1 MYTKFIFKKG
11 INQMELDDRSKQI
24 EELRAAG
31 KLVFC
36 TACGEPNSS
45 DDAFCGKCGARIV
58 ASQNAQPQQAYQDT
72 QVQNYQNPQGYQDAQ
87 GQYQGAYNYQS
98 QNQYQS
104 DYSGAGYA
112 GAAGAGYNGANYGN
126 ANAYGAN
133 AGEVDPVVL
142 QMVRDNLEYYEPKFR
157 LMKATNKKTSWNWP
171 AFLVPSYWLFYRRM
185 YLYGI
190 IFLVGSSILAS
201 ITMGVLAL
209 AANVAVGIFGN
220 YIYMNFLEK
229 NLADANNLQEPYRSQ
244 NINSHTGANPT
255 AVWIYVGITFGLGL
269 LVLLALGGLSALMWS
284 LY

>member
-1 MYTKFIFKKG
+1 
-11 INQMELDDRSKQI
+11 MELDDRSKQI

-58 ASQNAQPQQAYQDT
+58 ASQNAQPQQAYQET

-171 AFLVPSYWLFYRRM
+171 AFLVPSFWLFYRRM
-185 YLYGI
+185 YLYGVLFWLGTAI
-190 IFLVGSSILAS
+190 LGLVSALILPF
-201 ITMGVLAL
+201 V
-209 AANVAVGIFGN
+209 ANILLGMFGN

-229 NLADANNLQEPYRSQ
+229 NLSEANNLQEPYRSQ
-244 NINSHTGANPT
+244 SINSHTGANPT
-255 AVWIYVGITFGLGL
+255 AVWIIVGAYFLLGL
-269 LVLLALGGLSALMWS
+269 IVVLFFGGIAALTLGSAG
-284 LY
+284 YYY

>member
-1 MYTKFIFKKG
+1 
-11 INQMELDDRSKQI
+11 MELDDRSKQI

-45 DDAFCGKCGARIV
+45 DDAFCGKCGARIA
-58 ASQNAQPQQAYQDT
+58 ASQAAQPQQPYQDT
-72 QVQNYQNPQGYQDAQ
+72 Q

-112 GAAGAGYNGANYGN
+112 GAGYAGAGYAGANYGN
-126 ANAYGAN
+126 AYGATN
-133 AGEVDPVVL
+133 GGEIDPQVL
-142 QMVRDNLEYYEPKFR
+142 QMVRENLEYYEPKFR

-209 AANVAVGIFGN
+209 AANIAVGVFGN

-229 NLADANNLQEPYRSQ
+229 SLAEANNLQEPYRSQ

-255 AVWIYVGITFGLGL
+255 AVWIYVGVTFGLGL
-269 LVLLALGGLSALMWS
+269 LAVLALGGISALMWS